1 MIGPQVKDVTR
12 MHNMSIIRRFFIFP
26 LVLIITIIG
35 GCGESLYDE
44 DEVYSFHEHIA
55 DSSKGGDLLNAM
67 DKAGIKQTILAG
79 SYDASFARQAKPDF
93 LSSQKSNE
101 LIMDAMA
108 KAPTRILAFPLI
120 RGDEPELIKYAKELF
135 LAGARGFY
143 LSHGNQRL
151 RPMPL
156 DDDRLQPFYAWCEI
170 HRVPLIVE
178 CDYRVY
184 GAELEH
190 VMRDYPNLY
199 IVAKGMLN
207 LTDDLEKL
215 TILLEKFPTLELSL
229 GFGWEED
236 KWRTV
241 QNLSDNQEA
250 ARQFMITYK
259 DRLLF
264 ATDLMIYSGAGRN
277 LDWLTQYLLDMRR
290 FLERSSLRYKVL
302 LDGKTTMQK
311 VHGLDLPS
319 DALKM
324 IYNSNYKNIIGEM
337 PSEVNK
343 YNLDRLLGG
352 VPAQAQYDIEADY
365 RLVVAIVTSQANP
378 LDGMVSNWLRNVL
391 SGKTTNWRELAG
403 NDRPIQ
409 VVAMPPLDQ
418 WLPKR
423 LKIREPIVIKKANTP
438 EEVVRLLQENP
449 GTLAIVPFQALRPE
463 MNVIP
468 VDGESPTGRYV
479 RDCAKRG
486 GGTIGSYFY
495 SYPLLI
501 PLAVKGE
508 IAPELRYDPYE
519 IRHVMISGNFLPQQ
533 LPPKSVGLE
542 QEVSSIFKLGGLM
555 RQADLAQVSLGAPL
569 AVNCAPSLEGQG
581 ACMNQQMMHAL
592 DFAGIDVT
600 DLHGAHLLD
609 QGRGQFMQ
617 NLLLYSRH
625 SIDIVGAGA
634 DAPAAL
640 RPATYRIRMR
650 PYSFL
655 SYSMMENADALA
667 QADSAGLN
675 PYVEATMSAQI
686 RELVAQ
692 DHFVFVNLAA
702 NGREDDET
710 LRAIAHR
717 AIDDGATIVTFNRPA
732 PPRDLEFYRQGFIA
746 YGLGNQT
753 INESSAAEANISFL
767 ARHVFYGRRYIS
779 LDLLPLE
786 AHEGY
791 VRPLHATRTR
801 QAYNLLFGGS
811 KRKP

>member
-1 MIGPQVKDVTR
+1 
-12 MHNMSIIRRFFIFP
+12 MSIIRRFFIFP
-26 LVLIITIIG
+26 LVLIITSLSA
-35 GCGESLYDE
+35 CGESLYNE
-44 DEVYSFHEHIA
+44 EEVYSFHEHIA

-67 DKAGIKQTILAG
+67 DKAGIKQMILAG
-79 SYDASFARQAKPDF
+79 SYDASFDLQAKPDF
-93 LSSQKSNE
+93 SSSQKNNE
-101 LIMDAMA
+101 MIMDAMA
-108 KAPTRILAFPLI
+108 QAPTRILAFPLI

-178 CDYRVY
+178 CDYRVIMF
-184 GAELEH
+184 ADELEH
-190 VMRDYPNLY
+190 VLRDYPNLY

-207 LTDDLEKL
+207 MTDYLDRL

-236 KWRTV
+236 KWQAV
-241 QNLSDNQEA
+241 QNLSENHEA
-250 ARQFMITYK
+250 ARQFFITYK

-264 ATDLMIYSGAGRN
+264 ATDLMVFSGAGRN

-302 LDGKTTMQK
+302 LDGQTTMRK
-311 VHGLDLPS
+311 VHGLDLPR
-319 DALKM
+319 DVLEM
-324 IYNSNYKNIIGEM
+324 IYHTNFKNIVGEM

-343 YNLDRLLGG
+343 YNLDHLLGG

-365 RLVVAIVTSQANP
+365 RLVTAIVTSQANP
-378 LDGMVSNWLRNVL
+378 LEGMVSNWLRNVL

-423 LKIREPIVIKKANTP
+423 LKIREPITIKKVNTP
-438 EEVVRLLQENP
+438 EEVVRILQENP
-449 GTLAIVPFQALRPE
+449 GTLALVPFQALRPE

-569 AVNCAPSLEGQG
+569 AANCPPMSEHG
-581 ACMNQQMMHAL
+581 ACMNQQMLHAM
-592 DFAGIDVT
+592 DFAGIDIADVHGPRLLSLGREQFSYNLAKYW
-600 DLHGAHLLD
+600 LHL
-609 QGRGQFMQ
+609 
-617 NLLLYSRH
+617 
-625 SIDIVGAGA
+625 IDVIGAGDNLSEA
-634 DAPAAL
+634 MK
-640 RPATYRIRMR
+640 PATYRIRKQ
-650 PYSFL
+650 PYAFL
-655 SYSMMENADALA
+655 SYSLIPKADA
-667 QADSAGLN
+667 QAKTDAPGYN
-675 PYVEATMSAQI
+675 PYVAETVSAQI
-686 RELVAQ
+686 KELAAENNI
-692 DHFVFVNLAA
+692 VFVNISALDQDA
-702 NGREDDET
+702 ET
-710 LRAIAHR
+710 LRLLARQAV
-717 AIDDGATIVTFNRPA
+717 DDGATIVTFNRPS
-732 PPRDLEFYRQGFIA
+732 PPRDLEFYKQGFIA

-753 INESSAAEANISFL
+753 INESSATEANISFL
-767 ARHVFYGRRYIS
+767 ARHVFYGKRYIS
-779 LDLLPLE
+779 LDLIPLE

-801 QAYNLLFGGS
+801 QAYTLLFGGS